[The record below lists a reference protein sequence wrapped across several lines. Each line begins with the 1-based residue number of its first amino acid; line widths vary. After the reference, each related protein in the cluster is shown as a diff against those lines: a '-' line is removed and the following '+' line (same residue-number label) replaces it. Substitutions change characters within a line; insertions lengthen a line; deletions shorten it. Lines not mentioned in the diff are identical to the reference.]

1 MTYIPD
7 PERFI
12 VLYSTPAD
20 HGWKPNHTVTKAVLI
35 WDDPA
40 EAQLPYGFWAD
51 YLGPDED
58 VVTAIVAVIPVHPKD
73 NDPSIV
79 IDDKRYRFT
88 ATGAPELVDEE
99 NFVG

>member
-12 VLYSTPAD
+12 VLYSTPAE
-20 HGWKPNHTVTKAVLI
+20 HGWKPNHTVKKAVLI
-35 WDDPA
+35 WDNA
-40 EAQLPYGFWAD
+40 EEAQLPFGFWAD

-58 VVTAIVAVIPVHPKD
+58 VVTEIVAIIPVHHDDKSPT
-73 NDPSIV
+73 IV

-99 NFVG
+99 NYV